1 MDARTILDPKRRGFW
16 VPDRIRIFTKSINQY
31 FRRILRLYGETRTCS
46 WLAKIA
52 QVVLFDCVWLVLWYQ
67 IWESLWGHIL
77 ICCQTLE
84 TWLTPGRDY
93 NYSRWRWKFEY
104 SHVHPICM
112 FRTCRGIVALYCR
125 QWSSRYL
132 HTDQCTSHD
141 VKSMCWQPQD
151 DKLSSLTA
159 ARTGAAHAAGQGIS
173 TYSIRG
179 VEGHARYRSEVD
191 EGVRARDLAQA
202 RNVHHSARWV
212 MQHRLAQVRRPRI
225 GQLLQRFTSTF

>member
-16 VPDRIRIFTKSINQY
+16 VPDRIRNFIKSINQY

-84 TWLTPGRDY
+84 TWLAPGRDY
-93 NYSRWRWKFEY
+93 NYSRWRWWFEY
-104 SHVHPICM
+104 SHVHPIWM
-112 FRTCRGIVALYCR
+112 FRTCRGIGALYCR
-125 QWSSRYL
+125 QWSSQYL

-159 ARTGAAHAAGQGIS
+159 ARTGAAHAARHREFPRTRYEESKGMRGIDRKLMKGYAQGTWRRRATCI
-173 TYSIRG
+173 TAQDGWCSIG
-179 VEGHARYRSEVD
+179 SHKSG
-191 EGVRARDLAQA
+191 GL
-202 RNVHHSARWV
+202 
-212 MQHRLAQVRRPRI
+212 
-225 GQLLQRFTSTF
+225 G